1 MCLEWNGVDPESSKQ
16 HPEQTFVEMTEG
28 QGVWRTDFKLEYLF
42 DDTPVDFSLIQ
53 ICNLCVCVY
62 V

>member
-28 QGVWRTDFKLEYLF
+28 QGEYLF
-42 DDTPVDFSLIQ
+42 DNTPVNFSLIQ
-53 ICNLCVCVY
+53 ICNLCVCVCVCVCVY

>member
-1 MCLEWNGVDPESSKQ
+1 MDPESSKQ